1 MVIKKDWKYFC
12 ILISAL
18 VSLNTYAQIPE
29 NPPVHHDR
37 PDSLITIPD
46 SAKIPLHTVPPGKDT
61 LTASPKTVSPLIIG
75 NISIIGNRKTKNYII
90 LRELSFKRGDL
101 ISLAELVKSFQLA
114 HDRLINTRLFNEVTI
129 YLKGFRGY
137 TADIEIDVK
146 ERWYIFPLPY
156 FKPVDRNFTA
166 WAQKHYDLNRVN
178 YGAKF
183 THYNF
188 TGRNDNLTAWLIT
201 GYARQFQLY
210 YNQPYADKSLKHGFG
225 LGFSYAQQKEL
236 DVLTVNNQ
244 QTFINADTIPTAGKY
259 LNEQLSFSVRYFY
272 RPGLKVRHTLGLNL
286 INSKID
292 SSVLRYCPQ
301 YFNNGRKEIFYP
313 ELTYRFNYTDVDYI
327 AYPLNGI
334 VFDAGLLHRG
344 FNPDI
349 NLWQLNIR
357 LIRSWKLA
365 NKTWF
370 GFQNTNMLKLPLH
383 QPFYNQPLIG
393 YNDMYL
399 RGLDRYV
406 IDGTAGFV
414 FRNTLYRE
422 LFNFNIP
429 FMHNYSHDHIPIRIY
444 ATAFSDY
451 GYSYNSDF
459 KGNSLVN
466 RMLYT
471 AGFGIDLVTFYDLNF
486 RFDYGFNQLGQNGLF
501 LHIRNDF

>member
-1 MVIKKDWKYFC
+1 MVIKKDWKYLC
-12 ILISAL
+12 ILVPAL
-18 VSLNTYAQIPE
+18 VSFNSYAQIPE
-29 NPPVHHDR
+29 NPPSR
-37 PDSLITIPD
+37 TDSLITITNTTKNVPNTAPIGPD
-46 SAKIPLHTVPPGKDT
+46 TSTTGPNMT
-61 LTASPKTVSPLIIG
+61 SPLIVG
-75 NISIIGNRKTKNYII
+75 DIIIVGNRKTKNYII
-90 LRELSFKRGDL
+90 LRELSFKKGQT
-101 ISLAELVKSFQLA
+101 ISLPALVKSFQLA

-129 YLKGFRGY
+129 YLKAFRGY
-137 TADIEIDVK
+137 IADIEIDVK

-166 WAQKHYDLNRVN
+166 WAQKHYNLDRVN

-201 GYARQFQLY
+201 GYARQIQLY

-236 DVLTVNNQ
+236 DAFTLNNQ
-244 QTFINADTIPTAGKY
+244 QGFINADTISTAGKY
-259 LNEQLSFSVRYFY
+259 LSEQLSFSVRYFY
-272 RPGLKVRHTLGLNL
+272 RPGLKIRHTLGVNL
-286 INSKID
+286 VNSKID
-292 SSVLRYCPQ
+292 STVLRFNPQ
-301 YFNNGRKEIFYP
+301 YFNDGRKVIFYP
-313 ELTYRFNYTDVDYI
+313 EITYRFNYTDVDYI
-327 AYPLNGI
+327 AYPLSGI
-334 VFDAGLLHRG
+334 IFDAGLLRRG
-344 FNPDI
+344 INADI
-349 NLWQLNIR
+349 NLWQLNLR
-357 LIRSWKLA
+357 FIRSWKLGY
-365 NKTWF
+365 KTWF

-383 QPFYNQPLIG
+383 QPFYNQQLIG

-406 IDGTAGFV
+406 IDGTAGFIL
-414 FRNTLYRE
+414 RNTLFRE

-459 KGNSLVN
+459 QGNSLVN

-486 RFDYGFNQLGQNGLF
+486 RFDYSFNQLGQNGLF